1 MRKFGINNILI
12 SQIRTYI
19 SMPNFSALLID
30 ISAKQRYIFGS
41 NRLKLNIGASH
52 IMAHQIFGATLKAVL
67 PILDLKTWQTNYHLL
82 PSSQQPIVVGYIG
95 GGNALLLFQNKEK
108 VKPFIEAYS
117 RQLLS
122 GFPGL
127 SPTFAVCDNYDPE
140 NLQPAKEALNKS
152 LNFNKSLHYTIT
164 TPFKHGIEADCPL
177 TGGAQEV
184 YNDLEKAWVSNEADI
199 KIKNCAYS
207 QEELRK
213 ELLGERLIAH
223 YDFSEELEDLCPE
236 SEKRYVAVVH
246 IDGNGMGQLFLDINK
261 LTDLRK
267 QSVAVSNKLKV
278 SMKALVDYII
288 REMKDNV
295 AFEEVTLS
303 EKDGKWIIPFRPII
317 NAGDDITFVCHGKLG
332 VHLAEKYI
340 EILGNASVGG
350 ISIAS
355 CAGVAVFHTKY
366 PFSRMYHL
374 AEELAGSA
382 KKKVREF
389 TGACSLEFL
398 ISSNGYMGDLDKL
411 KADLKQQLK
420 GPYRVGK
427 NEEIK
432 NDKGETLTL
441 THFDALKGQLQNFH
455 GFDSQKKAWP
465 KNKIAEMREM
475 MFANPAQQ
483 KAFEQH
489 LRMRRPTTEP
499 DVFKKYSYD
508 AIEMMDF
515 YPKSLLKK

>member
-1 MRKFGINNILI
+1 MCI
-12 SQIRTYI
+12 
-19 SMPNFSALLID
+19 FSALLID
-30 ISAKQRYIFGS
+30 ISAKQHYIFGS

-52 IMAHQIFGATLKAVL
+52 IMAYQIFGNTLKAVL
-67 PILDLKTWQTNYHLL
+67 PTLDLKTWETNVDLL
-82 PSSQQPIVVGYIG
+82 PTKEQPVVVGYIG
-95 GGNALLLFQNKEK
+95 GGNALLLFQDRNKIQDF
-108 VKPFIEAYS
+108 VKAYSKKLLEAY
-117 RQLLS
+117 
-122 GFPGL
+122 PGL
-127 SPTFAVCDNYDPE
+127 SPTFAVCNEYAPV
-140 NLQPAKEALNKS
+140 NLKASKKALNET
-152 LNFNKSLHYTIT
+152 LNFNKSLHFTIT
-164 TPFKHGIEADCPL
+164 TPFKHGIEADCSL
-177 TGGAQEV
+177 TGGAQQIYNEV
-184 YNDLEKAWVSNEADI
+184 EKSWVSNEADT

-213 ELLGERLIAH
+213 DLFREGLIDH

-246 IDGNGMGQLFLDINK
+246 IDGNGMGQMFLDINT

-267 QSVAVSNKLKV
+267 QSVAVSNKLKA

-288 REMKDNV
+288 SKMEDNLAFKEV
-295 AFEEVTLS
+295 ALS
-303 EKDGKWIIPFRPII
+303 KKDGKWIIPFRPII

-332 VHLAEKYI
+332 IHLAEKYI
-340 EILGNASVGG
+340 DILADSSVGG

-366 PFSRMYHL
+366 PFVRMYHL

-382 KKKVREF
+382 KKKVRGF
-389 TGACSLEFL
+389 KGACSLEFL

-420 GPYRVGK
+420 GPYLVGT

-432 NDKGETLTL
+432 NDKGEKLAL
-441 THFDALKGQLQNFH
+441 THFEALKRQVQNFH
-455 GFDSQKKAWP
+455 GFDLQKKAWP
-465 KNKIAEMREM
+465 KNKIAEMREL
-475 MFANPAQQ
+475 MFANQAQQ
-483 KAFEQH
+483 QAFEQH
-489 LRMRRPTTEP
+489 LRMRGTTTEQ

-515 YPKSLLKK
+515 YPPSLLKK